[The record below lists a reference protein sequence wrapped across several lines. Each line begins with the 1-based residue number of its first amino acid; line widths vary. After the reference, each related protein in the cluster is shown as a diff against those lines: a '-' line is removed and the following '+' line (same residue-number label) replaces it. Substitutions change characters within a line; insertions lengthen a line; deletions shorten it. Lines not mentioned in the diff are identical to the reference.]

1 MQKSLRVTRPFG
13 RLAGILGARGDLTT
27 AYRRNQTYCGVMLTR
42 ERQRLVSLK
51 AVIEQGK
58 IRPLVDRS
66 LPLDGVAEA
75 HRRLDTGHGR
85 GKIVLNVAG

>member
-1 MQKSLRVTRPFG
+1 MQKSLRVTRPCG

-27 AYRRNQTYCGVMLTR
+27 AYRRNQTYYGVMLTR